1 MLDSENIECAK
12 VLESTGSVFAKFER
26 LFNSF
31 ISEFSES
38 SNMKSWYNV
47 YLYAY
52 QDVSRTFSNSWEWFY
67 AISRHATAH
76 QLYNVLLTQGSS
88 YIGLPKW
95 ITLKTVVINPKK
107 NNEQCFKCVVIS
119 ARLVKIPNASQSYR
133 AAKINTTGKRLSF
146 HQKTQIGNFEK
157 NNSEIELKMLFNSKK
172 GIYKAQRSELNGKC
186 SKQANLLMIVNGEN
200 RHHTTIKNLSRFG
213 RSLSVIH
220 KGHELF
226 EWFPH
231 SISHGQAL

>member
-52 QDVSRTFSNSWEWFY
+52 QDVSRTFSNSREWFY

-95 ITLKTVVINPKK
+95 ITLKTVVINLKK
-107 NNEQCFKCVVIS
+107 NNEQCFKWVVIS
-119 ARLVKIPNASQSYR
+119 ARLVKIPNA
-133 AAKINTTGKRLSF
+133 KINITGKRLSF

-157 NNSEIELKMLFNSKK
+157 NISEIELKMLFNSKK
-172 GIYKAQRSELNGKC
+172 GIYTAQRSELNGKC
-186 SKQANLLMIVNGEN
+186 SKQANLLMIVMVKTDITRQLRTCQDLVG
-200 RHHTTIKNLSRFG
+200 LW
-213 RSLSVIH
+213 V
-220 KGHELF
+220 
-226 EWFPH
+226 
-231 SISHGQAL
+231 